1 MKDIFVSNSKDDKS
15 LSKKLVSK
23 LESVGYSCFVL
34 PRDESS
40 GKSDDLIAESKI
52 FILILSESAE
62 NSKHVTEQLKSAV
75 EQNCTIIPFKAGKI
89 DNNLGMQYMLQ
100 ELEWVDAYGDGFDE
114 AYDVLLEIIEEL
126 TEGKKTKSVKKN
138 KTASK
143 DDNFELKK
151 SHLYGIIAVLSVALL
166 YFAFFNKSSESDN
179 SVSNKNN
186 IAQTNTNNTVVP
198 DVVNKEL
205 KNEEQKIVGSW
216 KMTDYEDSRN
226 MNEEER
232 RQTERNID
240 QMKARV
246 LLTFSADRSFARA
259 GFTPQVQKGYWEYDT
274 GKKKIYLIPE
284 NTNQKE
290 EINIINLTD
299 NAMTFVVTESVETSP
314 GKQEI
319 VTTKLT
325 FQKQ

>member
-34 PRDESS
+34 PRDETS
-40 GKSDDLIAESKI
+40 GKSDDLIAGSKI

-62 NSKHVTEQLKSAV
+62 KSKQVAEQLKSAV

-89 DNNLGMQYMLQ
+89 DNTLGIQYMLD
-100 ELEWVDAYGDGFDE
+100 ELEWVDSYADGFDE
-114 AYDVLLEIIEEL
+114 AYDVLLEIIEEI
-126 TEGKKTKSVKKN
+126 TQGKKTKPVKKIHSDTDSFEIT
-138 KTASK
+138 KT
-143 DDNFELKK
+143 
-151 SHLYGIIAVLSVALL
+151 HLYIIIGILFLGIIW
-166 YFAFFNKSSESDN
+166 FAFINTPETNNNASISQNNTN
-179 SVSNKNN
+179 SV
-186 IAQTNTNNTVVP
+186 QTNTSVTP
-198 DVVNKEL
+198 DIINKNL
-205 KNEEQKIVGSW
+205 KPEEQKIVGSW

-226 MNEEER
+226 MTEEER
-232 RQTERNID
+232 RQTEQNIE
-240 QMKARV
+240 QLKTRV
-246 LLTFSADRSFARA
+246 LLTFNADRSFARA
-259 GFTPQVQKGYWEYDT
+259 GFTQQVQKGYWEYDET
-274 GKKKIYLIPE
+274 KNKIYLIPE

-290 EINIINLTD
+290 EINIINLSEKS
-299 NAMTFVVTESVETSP
+299 MTFVVAESVETNP

>member
-34 PRDESS
+34 PRDETS
-40 GKSDDLIAESKI
+40 GKSDDLIAGSKI

-62 NSKHVTEQLKSAV
+62 NSKHVTEQLKIAV
-75 EQNCTIIPFKAGKI
+75 EQNCMIIPFKAGKI

-126 TEGKKTKSVKKN
+126 TEGKKTKSVIKK
-138 KTASK
+138 KPASK

-151 SHLYGIIAVLSVALL
+151 SHLYGIIAVLAIALL
-166 YFAFFNKSSESDN
+166 YFAFYNNGSESEN
-179 SVSNKNN
+179 SISNQNN
-186 IAQTNTNNTVVP
+186 IAQTNNTVIP
-198 DVVNKEL
+198 DVVNEEL
-205 KNEEQKIVGSW
+205 RNEEQKIVGSW

-226 MNEEER
+226 MTEEER
-232 RQTERNID
+232 RQTEQNIE

-246 LLTFSADRSFARA
+246 LLTFNDDRSFVRL
-259 GFTPQVQKGYWEYDT
+259 GFTQNAQKGYWEYDAD
-274 GKKKIYLIPE
+274 KKKIYLIPE

-299 NAMTFVVTESVETSP
+299 NTMTFVVTESVEASP